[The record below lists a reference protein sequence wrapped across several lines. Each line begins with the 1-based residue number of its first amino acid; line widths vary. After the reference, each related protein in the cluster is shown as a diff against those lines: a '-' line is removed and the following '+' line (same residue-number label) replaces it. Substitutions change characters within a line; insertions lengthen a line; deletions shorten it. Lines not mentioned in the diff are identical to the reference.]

1 MPIYASRMVRT
12 LGLSARKSNL
22 VVTRK
27 GQLLARKHVIVGRR
41 DTSVKKR
48 LAYLLYIQHTHTCV
62 CVCDL
67 AASYIDGRCVQ
78 SCSYSLRCAA
88 AAAATTAAADDDD
101 DDDGNDNNYKQLR

>member
-1 MPIYASRMVRT
+1 M
-12 LGLSARKSNL
+12 
-22 VVTRK
+22 
-27 GQLLARKHVIVGRR
+27 
-41 DTSVKKR
+41 
-48 LAYLLYIQHTHTCV
+48 

-88 AAAATTAAADDDD
+88 AAATTAAADDDD

>member
-1 MPIYASRMVRT
+1 MPIYASRMVGT

-48 LAYLLYIQHTHTCV
+48 LAYLLYIQHTH
-62 CVCDL
+62 DL

>member
-1 MPIYASRMVRT
+1 MPIYASRMVAT

-62 CVCDL
+62 CDL